1 MNKKHFHKR
10 FLETY
15 LGPVYE
21 GGPFF
26 YNKLFS
32 SELVCNAFKLGS
44 DELES
49 LISAFNSA
57 HYMEFRLNGACIEVD
72 NFGDVRICL
81 PKEKKLFGKQLATLK
96 EIAKIKASFMYFLTG
111 QLDAQLPSISKMRA
125 LSNCPSEKKK
135 VIATYGQVEC
145 SIQPDHQIMASIL
158 NYRKYLFE
166 NDACLL
172 YSALEELYNPIVITY
187 GSIQEF
193 SSDTFNIPTDRFI
206 DELIKYHDPIDTIV
220 KSYEEPETC
229 YSEPRIEISLEAQDN
244 KNIVQ
249 EFELAMRPA
258 LISIALFLEDPDD
271 VILENLQK
279 PQNILED
286 IFKQ

>member
-15 LGPVYE
+15 LGPMYE

-26 YNKLFS
+26 YNKLFN
-32 SELVCNAFKLGS
+32 SELVCNAFKLGY

-57 HYMEFRLNGACIEVD
+57 HYMEFRLNGVCIEVD
-72 NFGDVRICL
+72 DFGDVRICL
-81 PKEKKLFGKQLATLK
+81 KRFGKQLATLK
-96 EIAKIKASFMYFLTG
+96 EIAKIKANFMYFLTG

-125 LSNCPSEKKK
+125 LSNCPSEKEE

-145 SIQPDHQIMASIL
+145 FIQLDHQIMASIL

-166 NDACLL
+166 NDVCLL
-172 YSALEELYNPIVITY
+172 YSALEELYNPIVNTY
-187 GSIQEF
+187 GSVQEF
-193 SSDTFNIPTDRFI
+193 SGNTFNIPTDRFI

-229 YSEPRIEISLEAQDN
+229 YSEPRIEVSLKAHDN

-258 LISIALFLEDPDD
+258 LISIALFLEEPDD
-271 VILENLQK
+271 VILEHLQK
-279 PQNILED
+279 PQNILVD
-286 IFKQ
+286 ILKQ